1 MKALKNVWKA
11 GRTRWPPWDG
21 NPPKTAPTTKKKSQ
35 KDISVDSEEENPEDE
50 KPPDNDPIDDV
61 SDNVLGWIGGKCG
74 HL

>member
-1 MKALKNVWKA
+1 MS
-11 GRTRWPPWDG
+11 TE
-21 NPPKTAPTTKKKSQ
+21 KKSQ

-74 HL
+74 YL